1 MNPTKL
7 AKLKRRV
14 RQRLAASKRR
24 EASHSPLRPSVNWS
38 EVAEISALLDAAGQD
53 PDECS

>member
-7 AKLKRRV
+7 AKLRRGV
-14 RQRLAASKRR
+14 RQRLAAIERR
-24 EASHSPLRPSVNWS
+24 EASHPPLRPSVNWS

-53 PDECS
+53 PDEWS

>member
-7 AKLKRRV
+7 AKLRRGA
-14 RQRLAASKRR
+14 RQRLAAIKRR
-24 EASHSPLRPSVNWS
+24 EASHPPLRPSVNWS

>member
-7 AKLKRRV
+7 ARLRRHV
-14 RQRLAASKRR
+14 RQRLAAIKRR
-24 EASHSPLRPSVNWS
+24 KASHPPRRPSVNWA

-53 PDECS
+53 PDEWS